1 MTMKRLSVAAVAA
14 VTAFAV
20 AAPASAQ
27 IIGLATTKG
36 GATAQVSTTIAK
48 VVSLKSDI
56 ELRTQVMGGTQ
67 QYIPVVN
74 AGEIAFGLSNLPQYT
89 MAMTG
94 TGMSAGTKYEN
105 LRIAATMMVFRVG
118 PIVARNS
125 GINKLSDLKG
135 RRTPAGFKASPLFSY
150 ILDAFLANGGL
161 TADDTKKVP
170 VIALRQHW
178 DAFKQDKLD
187 VMIGAVGTGVLK
199 EINLAVDGGI
209 KYVSMDASDEAV
221 KRTVAKYPGSYLQEV
236 KPAKP
241 LTGVLEPVNVLH
253 FDYLLWTHKD
263 ASPEVVYKVVKA
275 MYENEKDLKA
285 SSPLWRSHS
294 SKRMS
299 KDQGFEIHPGAMK
312 YYKEVGDR

>member
-1 MTMKRLSVAAVAA
+1 MKWLSLAAVAA
-14 VTAFAV
+14 TAALSL
-20 AAPASAQ
+20 AGTASAQ
-27 IIGLATTKG
+27 IVSVATTKG
-36 GATAQVSTTIAK
+36 GATAQVSNAIAK
-48 VVSLKSDI
+48 VVSLKSDL

-89 MAMTG
+89 MAKTG
-94 TGMSAGTKYEN
+94 TGLSAGKKYDN

-118 PIVARNS
+118 PIVTRNS
-125 GINKLSDLKG
+125 GINKLSDMRGK
-135 RRTPAGFKASPLFSY
+135 RAPAGFKASPLFNY
-150 ILDAFLANGGL
+150 IVGAFLANGNL
-161 TADDTKKVP
+161 TLEDTKKVP

-178 DAFKQDKLD
+178 SLFKQGKIDII
-187 VMIGAVGTGVLK
+187 VGAVGTGVLK
-199 EINLAVDGGI
+199 EINVAVKGGI
-209 KYVSMDASDEAV
+209 KYLSLDASDPAV
-221 KRTVAKYPGSYLQEV
+221 KRTVALYPGSYLKEV

-263 ASPEVVYKVVKA
+263 ASNETVYKVVKT
-275 MYENEKDLKA
+275 MYENEKDLRS

-312 YYKEVGDR
+312 FYKEVGAR

>member
-1 MTMKRLSVAAVAA
+1 MNKLSLTAVAA
-14 VTAFAV
+14 
-20 AAPASAQ
+20 AATFSMVGAASAQ
-27 IIGLATTKG
+27 IVGVATTKG
-36 GATAQVSTTIAK
+36 GATAQVSNAIAK
-48 VVSLKSDI
+48 VVSLKSDM

-89 MAMTG
+89 MAVTG
-94 TGMSAGTKYEN
+94 TGLSAGSKFDN

-125 GINKLSDLKG
+125 GINKLSDLRGKRG
-135 RRTPAGFKASPLFSY
+135 PAGFKASPLFNY
-150 ILDAFLANGGL
+150 ILGSFLAN
-161 TADDTKKVP
+161 ADMSIDDMKKVP

-178 DAFKQDKLD
+178 NIFKQGKID

-199 EINLAVDGGI
+199 EINVAVKGGI
-209 KYVSMDASDEAV
+209 KYLSLDPSDAAV
-221 KRTVAKYPGSYLQEV
+221 KRTVAVYPGSYLQEV

-241 LTGVLEPVNVLH
+241 FTGVLEPVNVLH
-253 FDYLLWTHKD
+253 FDYLLWTHKG
-263 ASPEVVYKVVKA
+263 ASNEVVYKVVKT
-275 MYENEKDLKA
+275 MHENEKDLKE

-299 KDQGFEIHPGAMK
+299 KDQGFALHPGAMK
-312 YYKEVGDR
+312 FYKEIGAR

>member
-1 MTMKRLSVAAVAA
+1 MNKLSLAAIAAVSAFSVAG
-14 VTAFAV
+14 T
-20 AAPASAQ
+20 ASAQ
-27 IIGLATTKG
+27 IVGIATTKG
-36 GATAQVSTTIAK
+36 GATAQVSNAIAK

-56 ELRTQVMGGTQ
+56 EVRTQIMGGTQ

-74 AGEIAFGLSNLPQYT
+74 EGEIAFGLSNLPQYT
-89 MAMTG
+89 MAVTG
-94 TGMSAGTKYEN
+94 TGLSAGTKYDN

-125 GINKLSDLKG
+125 GINKLSDLRGKRG
-135 RRTPAGFKASPLFSY
+135 PAGFKASPLFNY
-150 ILDAFLANGGL
+150 IFSAFLANGGL
-161 TADDTKKVP
+161 SIDDVKKVP

-178 DAFKQDKLD
+178 NIFKQGKID

-199 EINLAVDGGI
+199 EINVAVKGGI
-209 KYVSMDASDEAV
+209 KYVSMDPSDEAV
-221 KRTVAKYPGSYLQEV
+221 KRSLAVFPGSYLQEV

-253 FDYLLWTHKD
+253 FDYLLWTHKG
-263 ASPEVVYKVVKA
+263 ASNETVYKVVKT
-275 MYENEKDLKA
+275 MHENEQDLKA

-312 YYKEVGDR
+312 FYKEIGAR